1 MPMSLVPKTITTP
14 VSRVGAAA
22 QNALEVARF
31 GGLATDEQP
40 SPYEVMFEHRVFR
53 LRRYYTTAEADSRS
67 AAGADSGPTAGA
79 DSRSTAEADFRSEP
93 EAKTQAPPIVL
104 VPPLMLAA
112 EIYDVSPA
120 SSAVTILNE
129 HGIDPWVVD
138 FGAPERERGGLERTL
153 TDHVRAVS
161 EAVDRV
167 REETGSDVHLAGYSQ
182 GGMFC
187 YQAAA
192 YRRNDGLASLITFGS
207 PVDTRLGMPFGLPE
221 QLAVEVAEALAVA
234 FKGGGLPAWFSRTG
248 FRLLDPVKSARSRLE
263 FLLQLHD
270 REALLPRERQRR
282 FLEGEGWVAWPGPAL
297 AEFVNQF
304 VTSNRMLEGGFV
316 IEDRTLSLA
325 DLACPILSV
334 VGTIDEIA
342 PAPGVRAIRQAAPRA
357 DVYELA
363 LQAGHFGLVVGT
375 SSRTI
380 TWPTVAAW
388 VHWCSGDGAP
398 PENLTRIPEDGA
410 VDLAPRVRN
419 RVGYGVELAAGVGAG
434 IARSTLG
441 TAGRAV
447 SGVRELTREAAAE
460 LPRLIRLEQI
470 QPSTRISIGLLVEER
485 RRRAPDNAFFLFED
499 RAYDAAA
506 VGERIDNVVRG
517 LISIGVR
524 QGEHVGVLMGPRP
537 SALALVIA
545 ISRIGAVSV
554 LMRPDGDLAREARLG
569 QIERVIADPE
579 RAALAAGL
587 GRVHTF
593 VLGGG
598 GDPRDL
604 EIDGVTDMERID
616 PAAVKLPRWYRPNP
630 GRAGDLAFIVFSG
643 EGENTRAS
651 RITNRRWAQSAFGTA
666 SSAALSPADTLYSVT
681 PVYHP
686 SGLMMSI
693 GGAIVGGSRLAM
705 ARGFD
710 LATFWEEVRRY
721 GVTVASYTWTLLD
734 ALVEAP
740 PQPAERHHPLR
751 LFIGSGMPRGLW
763 KRIEQRLHPA
773 RVLEFYASTEAG
785 AILANIRDAKPGSM
799 GRPLPGSAEV
809 RIAAYDL
816 DAQGLVLDRDG
827 FAKRCGVDEV
837 GMLLARV
844 SPKEP
849 LSVTPLRSLFA
860 RDDAWAAT
868 GDLFRRD
875 ADGDYWRV
883 DGVADVIHAADGPV
897 YTTPIRDALGEI
909 PAVGLALAYGVA
921 SSDGEREIA
930 VAALTLR
937 EGRTLTPRD
946 LSRALAELPR
956 AQRPAVVHVVDR
968 IPVTTWFRP
977 LTEALRPAGI
987 PEPDEG
993 QQAWYLDASGATYRP
1008 FTAAAR
1014 ERLLRSAPPKGEASR
1029 AQLDEAGATPKREA
1043 SRPSTT

>member
-1 MPMSLVPKTITTP
+1 MSTSMPRLPKTITAP

-22 QNALEVARF
+22 QNAFEVARF
-31 GGLATDEQP
+31 GGLATDEEP
-40 SPYEVMFEHRVFR
+40 SPYEVTFAHRVFR
-53 LRRYYTTAEADSRS
+53 LRRYYAGSR
-67 AAGADSGPTAGA
+67 AGAD
-79 DSRSTAEADFRSEP
+79 DSVDTDTR
-93 EAKTQAPPIVL
+93 APAVLL

-120 SSAVTILNE
+120 SSAVTILDE

-138 FGAPERERGGLERTL
+138 FGTPERERGGLERTL
-153 TDHVRAVS
+153 SDHVVAVS
-161 EAVDRV
+161 EAIDRV
-167 REETGSDVHLAGYSQ
+167 RAQTGGDVHLAGYSQ

-192 YRRNDGLASLITFGS
+192 YRRNEGLASLITFGS

-234 FKGGGLPAWFSRTG
+234 FGDGGVPAWVSRTG
-248 FRLLDPVKSARSRLE
+248 FKLLDPVKSVRSRIE

-282 FLEGEGWVAWPGPAL
+282 FLEREGWVAWPGPAL
-297 AEFVNQF
+297 AEFVSQF
-304 VTSNRMLEGGFV
+304 VASNRMLEGGFV

-334 VGTIDEIA
+334 VGTVDEIA
-342 PAPGVRAIRQAAPRA
+342 PAAGVRAIRQAAPSA

-363 LQAGHFGLVVGT
+363 VHAGHFGLVVGST
-375 SSRTI
+375 STAL

-388 VHWCSGDGAP
+388 AHWASGAGELPA
-398 PENLTRIPEDGA
+398 NVTRIPEDGGIE
-410 VDLAPRVRN
+410 LAPAVRN
-419 RVGYGVELAAGVGAG
+419 RVGYGVELAVGVGAG
-434 IARSTLG
+434 IARTTIG

-447 SGVRELTREAAAE
+447 RGVRQLTREAAAQ
-460 LPRLIRLEQI
+460 LPRLVRLDQLDA
-470 QPSTRISIGLLVEER
+470 STRISIGLLVEER
-485 RRRAPDNAFFLFED
+485 RRRAPDDVFFLFED
-499 RAYDAAA
+499 RAYDAGE

-537 SALALVIA
+537 STLALVVA
-545 ISRIGAVSV
+545 ISRLGAVSV
-554 LMRPDGDLAREARLG
+554 LMRPDGDVAREARLG
-569 QIERVIADPE
+569 QIERIIADPE
-579 RAALAAGL
+579 HAPLAAGL

-598 GDPRDL
+598 DGPRDL
-604 EIDGVTDMERID
+604 ETENITDMERID
-616 PAAVKLPRWYRPNP
+616 PAAVSLPGWYRPNP

-643 EGENTRAS
+643 EGENTRMS

-666 SSAALSPADTLYSVT
+666 SSAALTSADTLYSVT

-705 ARGFD
+705 ARQFD
-710 LATFWEEVRRY
+710 VPTFWEEVRRY
-721 GVTVASYTWTLLD
+721 GVTVASYTWTLLE
-734 ALVEAP
+734 ALAEAP
-740 PQPAERHHPLR
+740 PQLAERHHPLR
-751 LFIGSGMPRGLW
+751 LFIGSGMPGGLW
-763 KRIEQRLHPA
+763 RRIEERFRPA
-773 RVLEFYASTEAG
+773 RVVEFYASTEVG
-785 AILANIRDAKPGSM
+785 AILVNVRGAKPGSM

-809 RIAAYDL
+809 RIAAYDF
-816 DAQGLVLDRDG
+816 DAQGLVLGRDG

-844 SPKEP
+844 SPNDP

-875 ADGDYWRV
+875 ADGDYWRI
-883 DGVADVIHAADGPV
+883 DGIGDVIRTAEGPV
-897 YTTPIRDALGEI
+897 FTAAIRDALGTI
-909 PAVGLALAYGVA
+909 PSIGLALAYGVSPHDEEPELA
-921 SSDGEREIA
+921 IA
-930 VAALTLR
+930 AVTLR
-937 EGRTLTPRD
+937 DGRTLSARD
-946 LSRALAELPR
+946 IVGALSGLAREQKPAL
-956 AQRPAVVHVVDR
+956 VHVVDR

-977 LTEALRPAGI
+977 LTGDLRAAGI
-987 PEPDEG
+987 PEPGDRVQG
-993 QQAWYLDASGATYRP
+993 WYLDASGETYRP
-1008 FTAAAR
+1008 LSAAAR
-1014 ERLLRSAPPKGEASR
+1014 QRLTRS
-1029 AQLDEAGATPKREA
+1029 ATPKPEA
-1043 SRPSTT
+1043 SRPSTA